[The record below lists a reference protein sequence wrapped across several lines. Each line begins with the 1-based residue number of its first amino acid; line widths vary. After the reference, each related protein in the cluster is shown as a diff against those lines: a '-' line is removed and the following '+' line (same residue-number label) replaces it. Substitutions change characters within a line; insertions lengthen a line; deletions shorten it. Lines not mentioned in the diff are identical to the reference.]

1 MKHFAF
7 EFLTRPGCHLCDEA
21 RPLVLAAVQ
30 RAHGVVQEV
39 DIDTDDRLLKEYGMR
54 IPVLRTPDGE
64 VVAEGLIEASSLR
77 KLLRRYGKPRT
88 GG

>member
-30 RAHGVVQEV
+30 TAHGMVQEV

-54 IPVLRTPDGE
+54 IPVLLTPDGE
-64 VVAEGLIEASSLR
+64 VIAEGKIDARSLR
-77 KLLRRYGKPRT
+77 RSLRQFGRRRT
-88 GG
+88 DG